1 MQDLDGFRFE
11 WEGTEYRQLL
21 VEDLTA
27 DAQLFSFDICVEPKM
42 IELTVAEKNSQAFF
56 NNRILFY
63 QGVFYRLNRKQ
74 QKLLVGLRSL
84 PIGSDLNKHI
94 SLISMNKSSWLLV
107 FLILGLWDR
116 LRHQKL
122 LIIKDFTPRFRFD
135 LKGDSEVILTLAFDF
150 DGFLVHDRQE
160 LSHLG
165 FTSNY
170 RHEQAVFRLM
180 AKHGFTP
187 DFQSSND

>member
-11 WEGTEYRQLL
+11 WEGAEYRQLL

-84 PIGSDLNKHI
+84 PIGSDLNKHCQ
-94 SLISMNKSSWLLV
+94 L
-107 FLILGLWDR
+107 
-116 LRHQKL
+116 
-122 LIIKDFTPRFRFD
+122 
-135 LKGDSEVILTLAFDF
+135 
-150 DGFLVHDRQE
+150 
-160 LSHLG
+160 
-165 FTSNY
+165 
-170 RHEQAVFRLM
+170 
-180 AKHGFTP
+180 
-187 DFQSSND
+187 